1 MKNYIAPEMEI
12 TKFAAEDIMTTSNQD
27 PSQIIATAS
36 ADVSAD
42 SEIKFSNNRGEF

>member
-12 TKFAAEDIMTTSNQD
+12 TKFAAEDIMTTSNPTPTQV
-27 PSQIIATAS
+27 INGGEAT
-36 ADVSAD
+36 VSAD